1 MLVNQNSTK
10 ELLYSIEVGDTVN
23 DGKGNHG
30 EVTKVD
36 IFKFRKFIQYIFRIK
51 NDGKI
56 EITKS
61 ILFTLPHI

>member
-10 ELLYSIEVGDTVN
+10 EQLYAIEVGDTVN
-23 DGKGNHG
+23 DGKGNEG

-36 IFKFRKFIQYIFRIK
+36 ISKFRKFIQYIFRIK

-56 EITKS
+56 EITK
-61 ILFTLPHI
+61 